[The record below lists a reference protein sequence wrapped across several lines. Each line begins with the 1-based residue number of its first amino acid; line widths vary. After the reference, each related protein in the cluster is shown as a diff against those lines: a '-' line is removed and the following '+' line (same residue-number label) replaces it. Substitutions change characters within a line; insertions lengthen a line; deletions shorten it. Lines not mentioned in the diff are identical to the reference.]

1 MYSTVQ
7 CSAVN
12 LVYIDYIMHTTGCS
26 AVNVVYGKANIL
38 VIYDLA
44 IFWLHSK
51 KLANCFPPASG
62 HPVCNLES
70 SEGRYNVF
78 ATPSGVYSTVQCCQG
93 CIY

>member
-12 LVYIDYIMHTTGCS
+12 VVYIDYIMHTTGCS
-26 AVNVVYGKANIL
+26 AVCIVYFKVNIF
-38 VIYDLA
+38 VICDLA

-51 KLANCFPPASG
+51 KLANFFLQPSG

-70 SEGRYNVF
+70 LQKAGIMF
-78 ATPSGVYSTVQCCQG
+78 L
-93 CIY
+93 